1 MPQSRLYPPSR
12 QRAYF
17 IGALV
22 LLFLVNAA
30 LLLIPESS
38 LPKALTV
45 RSGGFAF
52 PSLGDSGQPA
62 RNLLLIA
69 AVIAAAL
76 LSRVTS
82 VRSFAR
88 HAWPRW
94 FTQRDGVLLS
104 AAAAFLLGACL
115 AYPPQ
120 ISATNFRIIWVDWA
134 GSDEKVRYFGQILR
148 ELFYSYPHLLQGLA
162 TMVAFLGLQGI
173 ARRMGYGAGEACIA
187 ALLVCMS
194 SVFVEFSG
202 IGEDWTLVSAGS
214 IVVLWTYAA
223 RRWGLLI
230 VALVVLGGLRL
241 PSALILMVAIS
252 IAETGRVVLLVQANA
267 AHLRSVVFSSGARIA
282 FAWLAVGVLSY
293 LGYMH
298 FTPLGDD
305 LGRDVPL
312 DIGRIP
318 VDGFLL
324 APLSGVY
331 LAHALWAM
339 PAVVLA
345 ACLAIVLAF
354 PRLAGST
361 QGRVALVA
369 ALAMGGTLLFYEAFV
384 EFQFYYNYRYL
395 ALAYPF
401 GVVALLFVLAKLG
414 YGRLLAGIVLAA
426 LLVWDPSMN
435 VWRPLAGQLSERQ
448 RMEHELYSCRDAF
461 APWLAQRNV
470 YVTQG
475 GKALPNAIEY
485 IKDMQGADTTSRVR
499 RLKVGGQKFNSRD
512 VVLLQ
517 PRSATIRKFELGN
530 ATRVATCRSWA
541 ILHPR

>member
-1 MPQSRLYPPSR
+1 MLPSDLRRPSR
-12 QRAYF
+12 QQAF
-17 IGALV
+17 FLGALA
-22 LLFLVNAA
+22 LLLMANAA
-30 LLLIPESS
+30 LLLVPESS

-52 PSLGDSGQPA
+52 PALGNSGQSA
-62 RNLLLIA
+62 RNLWLIG
-69 AVIAAAL
+69 AVIAVAMM
-76 LSRVTS
+76 SRLQSGAWV
-82 VRSFAR
+82 AR
-88 HAWPRW
+88 RAWPQW
-94 FTQRDGVLLS
+94 FTGRDTVFLS

-134 GSDEKVRYFGQILR
+134 GTDAKVRYFGQILR
-148 ELFYSYPHLLQGLA
+148 QAFYSYPHLLQGLA
-162 TMVAFLGLQGI
+162 TLGAFLGFQGI
-173 ARRMGYGAGEACIA
+173 ARRFGYGAGEASIA
-187 ALLVCMS
+187 ALLTCAS
-194 SVFVEFSG
+194 SVFVEFAG

-214 IVVLWTYAA
+214 IVALWAYAA
-223 RRWGLLI
+223 RRWGPLV

-241 PSALILMVAIS
+241 PSAIILMVAITL
-252 IAETGRVVLLVQANA
+252 AEGLRLVRVAQANPARAGGLVWLCGGRVA
-267 AHLRSVVFSSGARIA
+267 I
-282 FAWLAVGVLSY
+282 AWLAVGLLSY

-312 DIGRIP
+312 NLDKLA
-318 VDGFLL
+318 VDGFVL

-331 LAHALWAM
+331 LAHAVWAM

-345 ACLAIVLAF
+345 ACVAIVFAA
-354 PRLAGST
+354 PRYAGST
-361 QGRVALVA
+361 QGRVALAA

-401 GVVALLFVLAKLG
+401 GIVALLFVLARFG
-414 YGRLLAGIVLAA
+414 YGRLLAGVVLAA
-426 LLVWDPSMN
+426 LLAWNPTMN
-435 VWRPLAGQLSERQ
+435 VWRPLAGQLSDRQ
-448 RMEHELYSCRDAF
+448 QMEHELYSCREVF

-485 IKDMQGADTTSRVR
+485 IKDLQGADTTSSVR
-499 RLKVGGQKFNSRD
+499 RLKAEGQRFTGRD

-517 PRSATIRKFELGN
+517 GRSATVRKYGLDR
-530 ATRVATCRSWA
+530 ATRVATCRSWT
-541 ILHPR
+541 ILNPR